1 MAQESKTP
9 APFRTSIGG
18 QALIEGILMRG
29 VDRQAIVCRKSDG
42 TLVSRVDP
50 LKLSK
55 DKHPWMGYP
64 FIRGVV
70 NFLDSMVNGVKAIT
84 WSAEQQPEDEQGEP
98 DKFDLWIQKHFSDE
112 TAEKIIL
119 YTAVVLGIA
128 LSVGLFALLPTFLAG
143 LLNRL
148 VPLGVWRGLA
158 EGIFRLAIFL
168 GYLKLCS
175 MIPDMKRV
183 WMYHGAEH
191 KCINCIERGRELT
204 VKNVRKSSRLHKR
217 CGTSFLLFVMLV
229 SIVLFLFIRVQNPLL
244 RLGLRILLIPVIA
257 GISYELIR
265 LAGRSDNFLVRIIS
279 APGMWLQRL
288 TTKEPDDSMIEVA
301 IASVEAVFDWKAY
314 LKETFGYDVEDWE
327 KQDAAAKAQEAEDA
341 EEAEGMEAGKAAA
354 EESREQ

>member
-55 DKHPWMGYP
+55 DRHPWMGYP

-128 LSVGLFALLPTFLAG
+128 LSVGLFALLPTFRRSFEPA
-143 LLNRL
+143 RAARRMAR
-148 VPLGVWRGLA
+148 PCRGYFPPCDL
-158 EGIFRLAIFL
+158 
-168 GYLKLCS
+168 
-175 MIPDMKRV
+175 
-183 WMYHGAEH
+183 
-191 KCINCIERGRELT
+191 
-204 VKNVRKSSRLHKR
+204 SRL
-217 CGTSFLLFVMLV
+217 SQALLDDPGYEARVDV
-229 SIVLFLFIRVQNPLL
+229 SR
-244 RLGLRILLIPVIA
+244 RGA
-257 GISYELIR
+257 
-265 LAGRSDNFLVRIIS
+265 
-279 APGMWLQRL
+279 
-288 TTKEPDDSMIEVA
+288 
-301 IASVEAVFDWKAY
+301 
-314 LKETFGYDVEDWE
+314 
-327 KQDAAAKAQEAEDA
+327 
-341 EEAEGMEAGKAAA
+341 
-354 EESREQ
+354 

>member
-1 MAQESKTP
+1 MANQEK
-9 APFRTSIGG
+9 RTSIGG

-128 LSVGLFALLPTFLAG
+128 LRRAFRPAADVSRGSFEPARAARRMARSCRGYFPPCDLSRISQALFDDPGYEA
-143 LLNRL
+143 R
-148 VPLGVWRGLA
+148 VDVSRRGA
-158 EGIFRLAIFL
+158 
-168 GYLKLCS
+168 
-175 MIPDMKRV
+175 
-183 WMYHGAEH
+183 
-191 KCINCIERGRELT
+191 
-204 VKNVRKSSRLHKR
+204 
-217 CGTSFLLFVMLV
+217 
-229 SIVLFLFIRVQNPLL
+229 
-244 RLGLRILLIPVIA
+244 
-257 GISYELIR
+257 
-265 LAGRSDNFLVRIIS
+265 
-279 APGMWLQRL
+279 
-288 TTKEPDDSMIEVA
+288 
-301 IASVEAVFDWKAY
+301 
-314 LKETFGYDVEDWE
+314 
-327 KQDAAAKAQEAEDA
+327 
-341 EEAEGMEAGKAAA
+341 
-354 EESREQ
+354 

>member
-1 MAQESKTP
+1 MAQESKAP

-175 MIPDMKRV
+175 MIPDIARRCSS
-183 WMYHGAEH
+183 GRA
-191 KCINCIERGRELT
+191 RG
-204 VKNVRKSSRLHKR
+204 SW
-217 CGTSFLLFVMLV
+217 
-229 SIVLFLFIRVQNPLL
+229 
-244 RLGLRILLIPVIA
+244 IPV
-257 GISYELIR
+257 
-265 LAGRSDNFLVRIIS
+265 
-279 APGMWLQRL
+279 P
-288 TTKEPDDSMIEVA
+288 
-301 IASVEAVFDWKAY
+301 
-314 LKETFGYDVEDWE
+314 
-327 KQDAAAKAQEAEDA
+327 
-341 EEAEGMEAGKAAA
+341 
-354 EESREQ
+354 

>member
-55 DKHPWMGYP
+55 DRHPWMGYP

-128 LSVGLFALLPTFLAG
+128 LGMTGYAKIWPLFGAANQLLAG
-143 LLNRL
+143 LGLLAVAAWLGKMGRNNKMFIFPMIFMIL
-148 VPLGVWRGLA
+148 VTLTSLVFTIKAQIVGIMAGGQGVAWFYIRGILA
-158 EGIFRLAIFL
+158 VLLVILAIDL
-168 GYLKLCS
+168 
-175 MIPDMKRV
+175 V
-183 WMYHGAEH
+183 
-191 KCINCIERGRELT
+191 IEGS
-204 VKNVRKSSRLHKR
+204 K
-217 CGTSFLLFVMLV
+217 
-229 SIVLFLFIRVQNPLL
+229 
-244 RLGLRILLIPVIA
+244 
-257 GISYELIR
+257 
-265 LAGRSDNFLVRIIS
+265 
-279 APGMWLQRL
+279 
-288 TTKEPDDSMIEVA
+288 A
-301 IASVEAVFDWKAY
+301 IASHSKKA
-314 LKETFGYDVEDWE
+314 
-327 KQDAAAKAQEAEDA
+327 
-341 EEAEGMEAGKAAA
+341 
-354 EESREQ
+354 EQA